1 MRNYLKLIC
10 NYRNGKT
17 FHSLTFYVKL
27 CWKSGGWG
35 GVGLNVALI
44 RLTPIYFLFS
54 KRYMTVHE
62 MKTKLQ
68 DFQCQN
74 F

>member
-35 GVGLNVALI
+35 GGGGVKCSPNKVN
-44 RLTPIYFLFS
+44 PDLFS
-54 KRYMTVHE
+54 
-62 MKTKLQ
+62 
-68 DFQCQN
+68 F